1 MDAMKL
7 SLIENSQTIGYAVMA
22 IVFALV
28 IL

>member
-7 SLIENSQTIGYAVMA
+7 SLIENSQTIGYAVMT
-22 IVFALV
+22 ILFSQV